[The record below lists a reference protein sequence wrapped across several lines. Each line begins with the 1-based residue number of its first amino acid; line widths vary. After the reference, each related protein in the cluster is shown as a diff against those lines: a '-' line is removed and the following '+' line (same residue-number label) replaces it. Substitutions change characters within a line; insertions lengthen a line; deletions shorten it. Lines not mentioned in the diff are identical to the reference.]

1 MVYSSTR
8 RLAKQDRFWRVLQFF
23 VCRRASTEKEV
34 PATFMEGRADCRHR
48 REPHMGHHIK
58 KLTVLLALCVAMVV
72 AAPAWAQGGNDGYE
86 NGGENVAGGL
96 AGAEQGGGGGGG
108 APEATSPTSE
118 TSGSSLPFT
127 GLDIALILG
136 VGGALTA
143 VGLGTRRLTRQPD
156 TA

>member
-1 MVYSSTR
+1 
-8 RLAKQDRFWRVLQFF
+8 
-23 VCRRASTEKEV
+23 
-34 PATFMEGRADCRHR
+34 ME
-48 REPHMGHHIK
+48 HHIK

-96 AGAEQGGGGGGG
+96 AGAEQGGGGGG

>member
-1 MVYSSTR
+1 
-8 RLAKQDRFWRVLQFF
+8 
-23 VCRRASTEKEV
+23 
-34 PATFMEGRADCRHR
+34 
-48 REPHMGHHIK
+48 MGHHIK
-58 KLTVLLALCVAMVV
+58 KLTLLVAICLAMVV

-86 NGGENVAGGL
+86 NPGEYVAGGL
-96 AGAEQGGGGGGG
+96 AGEEQGGGGGGG
-108 APEATSPTSE
+108 APETAPAASGE

-136 VGGALTA
+136 AGGVLTA

>member
-1 MVYSSTR
+1 
-8 RLAKQDRFWRVLQFF
+8 
-23 VCRRASTEKEV
+23 
-34 PATFMEGRADCRHR
+34 
-48 REPHMGHHIK
+48 MGNHIK

>member
-1 MVYSSTR
+1 
-8 RLAKQDRFWRVLQFF
+8 
-23 VCRRASTEKEV
+23 
-34 PATFMEGRADCRHR
+34 
-48 REPHMGHHIK
+48 MGNHIR
-58 KLTVLLALCVAMVV
+58 KLTVLLAICASMLV

-96 AGAEQGGGGGGG
+96 GGAEQGGGGGGG
-108 APEATSPTSE
+108 GAPEEAAPAPATSGE

-136 VGGALTA
+136 VGGVLTA
-143 VGLGTRRLTRQPD
+143 VGVGTRRLTRQPD

>member
-1 MVYSSTR
+1 M
-8 RLAKQDRFWRVLQFF
+8 
-23 VCRRASTEKEV
+23 
-34 PATFMEGRADCRHR
+34 
-48 REPHMGHHIK
+48 K
-58 KLTVLLALCVAMVV
+58 KVTVLLTICLALVV
-72 AAPAWAQGGNDGYE
+72 AGPAWAQGGNDGYE

-96 AGAEQGGGGGGG
+96 AGAEQGGGGGS
-108 APEATSPTSE
+108 APATSPTAE

-136 VGGALTA
+136 VGGVLTA

>member
-1 MVYSSTR
+1 M
-8 RLAKQDRFWRVLQFF
+8 
-23 VCRRASTEKEV
+23 
-34 PATFMEGRADCRHR
+34 
-48 REPHMGHHIK
+48 K
-58 KLTVLLALCVAMVV
+58 KLTVMLGICLALV
-72 AAPAWAQGGNDGYE
+72 AAGPAWAQGGNDGYE

-96 AGAEQGGGGGGG
+96 AGAEQGGGGGS
-108 APEATSPTSE
+108 APATSPTASGE

>member
-1 MVYSSTR
+1 
-8 RLAKQDRFWRVLQFF
+8 
-23 VCRRASTEKEV
+23 
-34 PATFMEGRADCRHR
+34 
-48 REPHMGHHIK
+48 MGHHIK

-96 AGAEQGGGGGGG
+96 AGAEQGGGGGG
-108 APEATSPTSE
+108 APESASPTSE

>member
-1 MVYSSTR
+1 MG
-8 RLAKQDRFWRVLQFF
+8 D
-23 VCRRASTEKEV
+23 
-34 PATFMEGRADCRHR
+34 
-48 REPHMGHHIK
+48 HMK
-58 KLTVLLALCVAMVV
+58 KLTVLLTICVALIV
-72 AAPAWAQGGNDGYE
+72 AGPAWAQGGNDGYE

-96 AGAEQGGGGGGG
+96 AGAEQGGGGGG
-108 APEATSPTSE
+108 APTTAPAAAEE

-136 VGGALTA
+136 VGGVLTA

>member
-1 MVYSSTR
+1 
-8 RLAKQDRFWRVLQFF
+8 
-23 VCRRASTEKEV
+23 
-34 PATFMEGRADCRHR
+34 
-48 REPHMGHHIK
+48 MGHHIR
-58 KLTVLLALCVAMVV
+58 KLTVLLTVCLALIVAG
-72 AAPAWAQGGNDGYE
+72 PAWAQGGNDGYE

-96 AGAEQGGGGGGG
+96 AGEEQGGGGGG
-108 APEATSPTSE
+108 APEAAPGTSGE

>member
-1 MVYSSTR
+1 
-8 RLAKQDRFWRVLQFF
+8 
-23 VCRRASTEKEV
+23 
-34 PATFMEGRADCRHR
+34 
-48 REPHMGHHIK
+48 MGHHIR
-58 KLTVLLALCVAMVV
+58 KLTVLLALCVALVV
-72 AAPAWAQGGNDGYE
+72 AAPAWAQGGNDGYQ

-96 AGAEQGGGGGGG
+96 AGAEQGGGGGG
-108 APEATSPTSE
+108 APTTVSPTAE

-136 VGGALTA
+136 VGGVLTA

>member
-1 MVYSSTR
+1 
-8 RLAKQDRFWRVLQFF
+8 
-23 VCRRASTEKEV
+23 
-34 PATFMEGRADCRHR
+34 
-48 REPHMGHHIK
+48 MGNHFR
-58 KLTVLLALCVAMVV
+58 KLTVLLTICVALI
-72 AAPAWAQGGNDGYE
+72 AAGPAWAQGGNDGYE

-96 AGAEQGGGGGGG
+96 AGAEQGGGGGGS
-108 APEATSPTSE
+108 APAATPTAE
-118 TSGSSLPFT
+118 TSGGSLPFT